1 MAEPVVEVVDG
12 LDGHP
17 GQRCLAEGRVG
28 LDPADDGAVALDGS
42 GLSAASLEMI
52 YVGSEQLADGVASG
66 GPVGVEPGR
75 QLGEQSLGV
84 APIPLSVRLM

>member
-12 LDGHP
+12 FDRDP
-17 GQRCLAEGRVG
+17 GQGCCAQRRVG
-28 LDPADDGAVALDGS
+28 LDTADDRAIALDGS

-52 YVGSEQLADGVASG
+52 YVGSEQFADGVASG